1 MKFKSLF
8 PKISFPVI
16 LIAFLLPFVLVKCG
30 DTTIARLNG
39 IDMVTGT
46 HVGEGEDVEQ
56 IQPNLYVLA
65 AFVLAAAG
73 LVLAFL
79 KKKEARIAALAVSI
93 LGLLSLIGFYFD
105 VTGQIPGK
113 GKMIIIISLGIG
125 YYIAIIGFLANS
137 LFFGF
142 SLIKKDE
149 QANLDSPIEQEKAKL

>member
-1 MKFKSLF
+1 MKLSSLF

-16 LIAFLLPFVLVKCG
+16 MIAFLLPFVLVKCG

-39 IDMVTGT
+39 VDLVTGT

-65 AFVLAAAG
+65 AFVFAAAG

-79 KKKEARIAALAVSI
+79 KKKEARIAALAVSV
-93 LGLLSLIGFYFD
+93 LGFLSLIGFYFN

-142 SLIKKDE
+142 SLTQKENEAFPELPDE
-149 QANLDSPIEQEKAKL
+149 PEKTE